1 MQLTLTPGI
10 GAKVWANFALDL
22 LVVSGG
28 IQLNGFIM
36 QTKFPMTIELV
47 FSKYPIDVGYVFI
60 LKQSMFLIYYVR
72 CLTSSLN
79 FVVKLNTIKAQQ
91 NMYASGLGTDFRTKM
106 LAETNAVNASCCR

>member
-1 MQLTLTPGI
+1 
-10 GAKVWANFALDL
+10 
-22 LVVSGG
+22 
-28 IQLNGFIM
+28 
-36 QTKFPMTIELV
+36 
-47 FSKYPIDVGYVFI
+47 
-60 LKQSMFLIYYVR
+60 MFLIYYVR